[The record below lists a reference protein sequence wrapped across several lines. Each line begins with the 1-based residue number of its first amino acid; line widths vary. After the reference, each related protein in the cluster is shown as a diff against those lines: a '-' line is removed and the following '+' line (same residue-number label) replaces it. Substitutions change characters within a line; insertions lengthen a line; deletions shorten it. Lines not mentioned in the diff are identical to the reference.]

1 MEKPL
6 SATSSPSNDKRRNSR
21 ARSSNGKQR
30 KEIPIDEART
40 MGEAIQMAS
49 SISHHLFIAEK
60 FVWLPTDDN
69 LLPHFTQLIHH
80 EKRRRWGSQLL
91 EGLGNAALA
100 SWENDPIELHQNL
113 SSFESGEGST
123 TTIWTDERLARAI
136 MSVALPMDVEATNNR
151 PKKEGV
157 WIAAALKGLHS
168 LSGCILPTAP
178 CSSRMDS
185 WMKIH
190 EGISILIQSADKLS
204 EQSSLKDAIE
214 LRWAIRGL
222 TSRLQMANTIS
233 SGDVPMNIDDRTL
246 DFSTPVLNSRT
257 LNLPFDIA
265 HCLPWQMDPSSP
277 SNNYYG
283 YPTQNLLPA
292 LLQSIPFHF
301 DTLTT
306 RTGNSVIERRGTS
319 WLAEDGIGAL
329 AYSGKLMRPSAVP
342 DVVREIMRDVEQ
354 WCVEQGRR
362 HSSSQILLGENSSSM
377 SLVELNWDDSNSA
390 SLPYLEL
397 GQFLQSGDFSTFF
410 DCALCNHYPDGD
422 SACKFHTD
430 PEHGSLWH
438 PTTCVISCGASRIF
452 AFRPIPELSTWSEW
466 DGQKRI
472 KDEQLND
479 NAAATLQL
487 FPGDLVFMSGN
498 CNEVFHHA
506 VYSSPFD
513 EAAGSSRVSL
523 VLKRAL
529 DRGRGKKGHGLAGSG
544 RRARQRKISQ

>member
-6 SATSSPSNDKRRNSR
+6 SATSPSNNDRRNSR
-21 ARSSNGKQR
+21 ARSSNGKQKQKR
-30 KEIPIDEART
+30 KVIPIDEART

-69 LLPHFTQLIHH
+69 LEAHLRTQLIHH

-168 LSGCILPTAP
+168 LSGCILPKAP

-204 EQSSLKDAIE
+204 EQSSLKDSIE

-233 SGDVPMNIDDRTL
+233 SGDVPMNIDGRTL

-354 WCVEQGRR
+354 WCVEQGGGTHPRR
-362 HSSSQILLGENSSSM
+362 YYWERIHLQCHLLNSTGMIAIAPLCHILSWDNSFSRATSAHFSIALFAITILMETQRANSIRIQSMAHSGILL
-377 SLVELNWDDSNSA
+377 
-390 SLPYLEL
+390 P
-397 GQFLQSGDFSTFF
+397 
-410 DCALCNHYPDGD
+410 
-422 SACKFHTD
+422 
-430 PEHGSLWH
+430 
-438 PTTCVISCGASRIF
+438 
-452 AFRPIPELSTWSEW
+452 
-466 DGQKRI
+466 
-472 KDEQLND
+472 
-479 NAAATLQL
+479 
-487 FPGDLVFMSGN
+487 
-498 CNEVFHHA
+498 
-506 VYSSPFD
+506 
-513 EAAGSSRVSL
+513 
-523 VLKRAL
+523 VL
-529 DRGRGKKGHGLAGSG
+529 
-544 RRARQRKISQ
+544 